1 MSETSQFEIPLL
13 AAAQSQKHITV
24 NEALARLDALAQIR
38 IQSLGVL
45 SPPLNP
51 LDGTCYSVPNGAT
64 GVWNGQEGL
73 LAIFANGGWEFV
85 TPKEGW
91 RAWLVDQ
98 SQERVFDGANW
109 AQLYSGNHMLV
120 NQQPFGSAFC
130 FALDE
135 YEHAVTAGNTN
146 DLAASI
152 PDYSW
157 ITAIS
162 FRVVE
167 EVILTGASSWRLG
180 TDTNSTQ
187 FGTSLPTG
195 LNEVGFTAT
204 TKRFYFYPNTP
215 IIRLQAGSGDFESGK
230 IRFAIHTMCYT
241 PPDPV

>member
-167 EVILTGASSWRLG
+167 EVILTGASS
-180 TDTNSTQ
+180 SM
-187 FGTSLPTG
+187 
-195 LNEVGFTAT
+195 
-204 TKRFYFYPNTP
+204 
-215 IIRLQAGSGDFESGK
+215 LQARNSSDVKPVTRALLPHRTDDVYWTAACARVQLSPSRVICPVSKGEHRALRHVESM
-230 IRFAIHTMCYT
+230 F
-241 PPDPV
+241 